1 MWVVVFGFLVCALVG
16 VCLIVFG
23 IKELKL
29 YRQMGRGVTAIADIN
44 DQMDTV
50 LIAGKARA
58 IGEPLKTHFSATDA
72 VAHRWR
78 VSVKTNS
85 GEGESWVRYA
95 VDSRDVQPFIL
106 EDETGAIFIEPEGA
120 QLEFE
125 ESVYARVKKK
135 EKVPEDLQRFLEEGG
150 FKESALTTQ
159 SINVLRLFSESMLRP
174 GENVYIFGP
183 LQKGPAAHAPD
194 GTVAPYVSLCG
205 DLPTITV
212 DGGSARFKIFD
223 SDTGDTRKRQK
234 LRVDKSFVVG
244 GGFVAMAAAFA
255 AVFFM
260 V

>member
-1 MWVVVFGFLVCALVG
+1 MWVVVFGFLICALVG

-44 DQMDTV
+44 DEMDTV

-58 IGEPLKTHFSATDA
+58 IGEPLKTRFSATNA

-78 VSVKTNS
+78 VCVETNTTDAGS
-85 GEGESWVRYA
+85 LIRDA
-95 VDSRDVQPFIL
+95 VSSSDVQPFIL

-125 ESVYARVKKK
+125 ESMYARVKKK
-135 EKVPEDLQRFLEEGG
+135 EKVPEDLQRFLEEGD
-150 FKESALTTQ
+150 FKQSALTTQ
-159 SINVLRLFSESMLRP
+159 SINFLRLFNESMLRP

-183 LQKGPAAHAPD
+183 IQKGPAAHAPD

-223 SDTGDTRKRQK
+223 SDKGDTRKRQK
-234 LRVDKSFVVG
+234 MRVDKSFVVG
-244 GGFVAMAAAFA
+244 GGFVAMAAVFA
-255 AVFFM
+255 AAFFM